1 MKKYLYRTKGSGFRA
16 SGLGLWFPASG
27 FDLNAPRLTFWGVSG
42 TSEVSAVYMCTLNF
56 RRSQREREKE
66 RESERERERERES
79 ERERER
85 QRERQMLLQT
95 SLGGVILAPDLVWNR

>member
-56 RRSQREREKE
+56 RRSQRERERE
-66 RESERERERERES
+66 REGEGEGEGEGERERGREGERERERARSKNRES
-79 ERERER
+79 N
-85 QRERQMLLQT
+85 L
-95 SLGGVILAPDLVWNR
+95 

>member
-56 RRSQREREKE
+56 RRSQRERERE
-66 RESERERERERES
+66 REGEGEGEGEGERERTT
-79 ERERER
+79 
-85 QRERQMLLQT
+85 MVL
-95 SLGGVILAPDLVWNR
+95 VIKWFHSDT